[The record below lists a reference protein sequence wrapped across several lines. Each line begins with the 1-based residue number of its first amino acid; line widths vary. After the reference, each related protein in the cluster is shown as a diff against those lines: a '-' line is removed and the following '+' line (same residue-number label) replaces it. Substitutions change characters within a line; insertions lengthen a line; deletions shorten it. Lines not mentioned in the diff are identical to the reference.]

1 MSSISRNN
9 KIPASSTPHVMVL
22 EGLNEPVG
30 ESPHAHDVA
39 RAAQRVLPESNLVK
53 FSFRQRQM
61 PSPTS
66 HNTYDSIKGIIEN
79 MYMRSMHA
87 FAENLKQ
94 ISKLSP
100 SQRPNAVNFS
110 IGMTELDLLQVMRQ
124 KQPKK
129 LFNIATQNEKTSLF
143 DTSKKDTHGIDWKLP
158 ALESYIDETLENS
171 KTVAKAKKE
180 AEQSVERLK
189 KQNVAVVVAVGNV
202 HAGIEAFK
210 KEHPGVLFE
219 SDEGQNLYA
228 LKNVV
233 TVGASET
240 DGTLTKYSS
249 RGPEVD
255 FTTQVPPRIAG
266 RSILTKGQYGTY
278 ESGTKQGTSFT
289 APVVTGM
296 LAILTNQEGMGMTVD
311 EAIAYLKDLGTQKQ
325 DDTPERHSY
334 TDLNLEEVA
343 KIWFD
348 SIQRKQK
355 SRTLA

>member
-22 EGLNEPVG
+22 EGQNEPIG
-30 ESPHAHDVA
+30 KNPHAHHVA
-39 RAAQRVLPESNLVK
+39 RAAQRVLPENNPVVI
-53 FSFRQRQM
+53 SFRQRQM

-66 HNTYDSIKGIIEN
+66 HNTDDSIKGIIEN
-79 MYMRSMHA
+79 MYMSRMHA

-110 IGMTELDLLQVMRQ
+110 IAMTELSLLQVMQ
-124 KQPKK
+124 EQPKR

-158 ALESYIDETLENS
+158 ALESYIDETLKNS
-171 KTVAKAKKE
+171 KTVAKAKE
-180 AEQSVERLK
+180 VAEESVERLK
-189 KQNVAVVVAVGNV
+189 KQNVAVVVAVANDNDNL
-202 HAGIEAFK
+202 EAFK
-210 KEHPGVLFE
+210 KEHPDVQFE

-255 FTTQVPPRIAG
+255 FTTQVPPSIAG
-266 RSILTKGQYGTY
+266 RSILKNNKDGTY
-278 ESGTKQGTSFT
+278 ETGSLEGTSFT
-289 APVVTGM
+289 APAVAGM
-296 LAILTNQEGMGMTVD
+296 LSILINNKRMTVN

-343 KIWFD
+343 KNLVRFN
-348 SIQRKQK
+348 STEAKK
-355 SRTLA
+355 